1 MIRFSMYMALDA
13 LASFMPIPEITDGE
27 TRYRSLRLGAATQ
40 DAMGLVQDGED
51 LLLTGGRD
59 RIRLPGARL
68 TDAHDALMDA
78 LSAWSD
84 WDARLQASAAESTL
98 QDLVDIAFALFDE
111 PIFITDARDRIT
123 ALTAH
128 PRGSVNEEWDYILA
142 HGTMPAGRLV
152 GIYRDQLFR
161 SAGSRDGAPFIFNPP
176 GMQHRGINM
185 RFKDPQSG
193 DWLGVGVIIEHK
205 AAITIGKLH
214 LAQSLY
220 EAIMLNLRLHP
231 AAQAAQAE
239 TRLLLE
245 LMEDGLVAPERA
257 AFFKARLFPDAERF
271 YIAVLRPSAARPV
284 EHAAP
289 MLERAFPGARC
300 IPRERE
306 LCALFP
312 YVPDTAERL
321 WAVAAQAD
329 AQAGLSRPFSD
340 WSRMAEYRSQAYT
353 ALEAGG
359 ARVNELSSRSVS
371 ALCAKVL
378 REQLSGPA
386 LCHPALATLADYD
399 ILHHTSLLPTLRA
412 YLLHERN
419 LIRTAEALY
428 IHRNSLVYRIRRI
441 VELTGLA
448 LDDPDERL
456 CLFYSFAFL
465 PLP

>member
-1 MIRFSMYMALDA
+1 MYMALDA

-185 RFKDPQSG
+185 RFLDPEGG
-193 DWLGVGVIIEHK
+193 DWQGIAVIIEHK
-205 AAITIGKLH
+205 SAITIGRLH
-214 LAQSLY
+214 LSERFFL
-220 EAIMLNLRLHP
+220 AIKKSLRLHP
-231 AAQAAQAE
+231 AAAAAQAE
-239 TRLLLE
+239 AALLGE
-245 LMEDGLVAPERA
+245 LLAGSAVSVERA
-257 AFFKARLFPDAERF
+257 HLLQARLFPDARQF
-271 YIAVLRPSAARPV
+271 LIAALKPDGARPAQ
-284 EHAAP
+284 HAMP
-289 MLERAFPGARC
+289 MIERAFPGARC
-300 IPRERE
+300 IKKEPG
-306 LCALFP
+306 LVALFP
-312 YVPDTAERL
+312 FCPEAPAKL
-321 WAVAAQAD
+321 QAIAAQAD
-329 AQAGLSRPFSD
+329 AHIGLSRPFSD
-340 WSRMAEYRSQAYT
+340 WARLAEYGSQAHT
-353 ALEAGG
+353 ALETGTD
-359 ARVNELSSRSVS
+359 RVNELSARSVN
-371 ALCAKVL
+371 ALCAKIL
-378 REQLSGPA
+378 SNQLSGLA
-386 LCHPALATLADYD
+386 LAHPALSILADYD
-399 ILHHTSLLPTLRA
+399 ARHGSALLTTLQA

-419 LIRTAEALY
+419 LIQTAKALY
-428 IHRNSLVYRIRRI
+428 IHRNSLVYRVRRI
-441 VELTGLA
+441 TELTGLD
-448 LDDPDERL
+448 LDDPDQRL
-456 CLFYSFAFL
+456 YLVYSFASAFL
-465 PLP
+465 L